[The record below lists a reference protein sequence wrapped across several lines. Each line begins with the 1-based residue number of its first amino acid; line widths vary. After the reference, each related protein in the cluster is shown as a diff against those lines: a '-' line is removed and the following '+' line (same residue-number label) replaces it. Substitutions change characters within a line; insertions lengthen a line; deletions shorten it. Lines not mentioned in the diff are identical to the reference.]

1 MSFLALIAA
10 YLIGSLSVGYL
21 VGKFGKGIDVRKY
34 GSGNV
39 GSTNILRTLGILPAI
54 LVLVLDMAKGFV
66 AVYLALWL
74 TANPTVAMLSGLAA
88 VGGHNWPVWFGF
100 RGGRGIATSIGV
112 ILAFNP
118 TVFGVL
124 TLIGVLI
131 IIITRYVSL
140 ASIIGAPLFP
150 LLLWL
155 FRHTAIIETDSMV
168 IIVSILLAALAVE
181 RHKANI
187 GRLRKGTESKIGEKV
202 KYQ

>member
-1 MSFLALIAA
+1 MSILAIVLA

-21 VGKFGKGIDVRKY
+21 VGKVAKGIDVRKY

-39 GSTNILRTLGILPAI
+39 GTTNILRTLGPLPAA
-54 LVLVLDMAKGFV
+54 LVLILDMAKGFV
-66 AVYLALWL
+66 PVYIAMWL

-88 VGGHNWPVWFGF
+88 VIGHNWPVWFGF

-118 TVFGVL
+118 TAFGIL
-124 TLIGVLI
+124 LLIGI
-131 IIITRYVSL
+131 IIIAITRYVSL
-140 ASIIGAPLFP
+140 ASITGAALFP
-150 LLLWL
+150 LVLWF
-155 FRHTAIIETDSMV
+155 FRHAAIIETGPRV
-168 IIVSILLAALAVE
+168 LIVSTLIATLAIE

-187 GRLRKGTESKIGEKV
+187 ERLRKGTESKIGEKI

>member
-1 MSFLALIAA
+1 MIFLALIAA

-21 VGKFGKGIDVRKY
+21 VGKVGKGIDVRKY

-54 LVLVLDMAKGFV
+54 LVLILDMAKGFV

-74 TANPTVAMLSGLAA
+74 TANPTVAMFSGLAA
-88 VGGHNWPVWFGF
+88 VVGHNWPVWFGF
-100 RGGRGIATSIGV
+100 RGGRGIATSLGV

-118 TVFGVL
+118 TAFGVL
-124 TLIGVLI
+124 VLIGVLI
-131 IIITRYVSL
+131 IILTRYVSL
-140 ASIIGAPLFP
+140 ASIIGAAFFP
-150 LLLWL
+150 PLLWL
-155 FRHTAIIETDSMV
+155 FRHTAVIETDARV
-168 IIVSILLAALAVE
+168 IMVSILLAALAIE
-181 RHKANI
+181 RHKENI

>member
-21 VGKFGKGIDVRKY
+21 VGKLGKGIDVRKY

-54 LVLVLDMAKGFV
+54 LVLILDMAKGFV

-88 VGGHNWPVWFGF
+88 VVGHNWPVWFGF

-140 ASIIGAPLFP
+140 ASIIGASLFP
-150 LLLWL
+150 
-155 FRHTAIIETDSMV
+155 R
-168 IIVSILLAALAVE
+168 VSVLKIL
-181 RHKANI
+181 
-187 GRLRKGTESKIGEKV
+187 S
-202 KYQ
+202 